1 MKITPTKII
10 DTWNVLSTFESD
22 NRSPFS
28 AWVKRFYAY
37 AEAEVKIWNG
47 LSEKERQ
54 SVADKK
60 IELPLL
66 ELQAEQVPG
75 NLPLSAYDVLQDIV
89 KGELKKPKSQIEKLL
104 EAPKE
109 EKESKKK

>member
-10 DTWNVLSTFESD
+10 QIWNTLSNASLSND
-22 NRSPFS
+22 SPFS
-28 AWVKRFYAY
+28 AWMKRFYAY

-47 LSEKERQ
+47 LSEKERV
-54 SVADKK
+54 SIADKK

-66 ELQAEQVPG
+66 ELKANQVPD
-75 NLPLSAYDVLQDIV
+75 NLPLSAYDVLSDIV